1 MRANLIQQS
10 YMTPEK
16 NVNAGTRLGAMILD
30 HFIMTMICMIFF
42 IPTMIQGFAGVFTIS
57 HEQKDIGG
65 GFNGPLFYLGLFGFA
80 LYFCKDCING
90 RSIAKRIIK
99 LQVVDNKT
107 GQVASPLKCFIRN
120 IFCII
125 WPVEVIVV
133 LINPGRRIGDQVAGT
148 KVMQYE
154 PNLVEQQKVD
164 IKKLLIPLALAFG
177 LLILATLPIQSS
189 QSSMQKVKYIENS
202 YNNTESKALEKLYS
216 DSLGQNLSASVR
228 VYDKTE
234 NRNIKYISI
243 IFRLKENYLDDPG
256 NSREL
261 KRVTIQHLH
270 SMFPEN
276 TFTGQA
282 QYVYKESESTQ
293 VSSNQIGTPISQTI
307 K

>member
-1 MRANLIQQS
+1 
-10 YMTPEK
+10 MTPEK
-16 NVNAGTRLGAMILD
+16 NANAGTRLGAMILD
-30 HFIMTMICMIFF
+30 HFLMTMICVIFF
-42 IPTMIQGFAGVFTIS
+42 IPTIIQGFAGAFTIS

-133 LINPGRRIGDQVAGT
+133 LLKPGRRIGDQVAGT
-148 KVMQYE
+148 KVMLYE
-154 PNLVEQQKVD
+154 PALVEQQKVD
-164 IKKLLIPLALAFG
+164 IKKLLVPFALAFA
-177 LLILATLPIQSS
+177 LLILVTLPIQSI
-189 QSSMQKVKYIENS
+189 QSSIHRVKYIESS
-202 YNNTESKALEKLYS
+202 YNDTESKALEKLYS
-216 DSLGQNLSASVR
+216 DSLGQNLNASVR
-228 VYDKTE
+228 VYDKIE
-234 NRNIKYISI
+234 NQNIKYISI
-243 IFRLKENYLDDPG
+243 IYRLKENYLDDPVS
-256 NSREL
+256 SREL
-261 KRVTIQHLH
+261 KKVTTQYL
-270 SMFPEN
+270 SSVFPEN

-282 QYVYKESESTQ
+282 QYVYKEGGNMQ
-293 VSSNQIGTPISQTI
+293 VSSNQIGTPVSQTM